1 MNMEKTLYYNGQ
13 VIDNKYKNNI
23 VDNILKLSL
32 KKGDSFE
39 LFPFNH
45 FDDEKTDYKEEKMEF
60 HTNLKI
66 VDIKFTMVQSWN
78 STIKNKVEVFLENL
92 T

>member
-1 MNMEKTLYYNGQ
+1 MNMEKILYHNGQ

-45 FDDEKTDYKEEKMEF
+45 FDDEKTDYKEEKKEL

-66 VDIKFTMVQSWN
+66 VDIKITMVESWN

-92 T
+92 A

>member
-1 MNMEKTLYYNGQ
+1 MEKILYYNGQ
-13 VIDNKYKNNI
+13 IIDTKYKNSI

-39 LFPFNH
+39 LLPFNY
-45 FDDEKTDYKEEKMEF
+45 FDDEKTDYKEEMMEF

-66 VDIKFTMVQSWN
+66 VDIKFTMIQSWN

-92 T
+92 A

>member
-1 MNMEKTLYYNGQ
+1 MEKILYYNGQ
-13 VIDNKYKNNI
+13 IIDTKYKNSI

-39 LFPFNH
+39 LLPFNH
-45 FDDEKTDYKEEKMEF
+45 FDDEKTDYKEEMMEF

-66 VDIKFTMVQSWN
+66 VDIKFTMIQSWN
-78 STIKNKVEVFLENL
+78 NTIKNKVEVFLENL
-92 T
+92 A

>member
-1 MNMEKTLYYNGQ
+1 MEKILYYNGQ
-13 VIDNKYKNNI
+13 IIDTKYKNSI

-39 LFPFNH
+39 LLPFNH
-45 FDDEKTDYKEEKMEF
+45 FDDEKTDYKEEMMEF
-60 HTNLKI
+60 NTNLKI
-66 VDIKFTMVQSWN
+66 VDIKFTMIQSWN

-92 T
+92 A

>member
-1 MNMEKTLYYNGQ
+1 MEKILYYNGQ
-13 VIDNKYKNNI
+13 IIDTKYKNSI

-39 LFPFNH
+39 LLPFNH
-45 FDDEKTDYKEEKMEF
+45 FDDEKTDYKEEMMEF

-66 VDIKFTMVQSWN
+66 VDIKFTMIQSWN
-78 STIKNKVEVFLENL
+78 STIKNKVEVFLEKL
-92 T
+92 A

>member
-1 MNMEKTLYYNGQ
+1 MEKILYYNGQ
-13 VIDNKYKNNI
+13 IIDTKYKNSI

-39 LFPFNH
+39 LLPFNR
-45 FDDEKTDYKEEKMEF
+45 FDDEKTDYKEEMMEF
-60 HTNLKI
+60 HTNRKI
-66 VDIKFTMVQSWN
+66 VDIKFTMIQSWN

-92 T
+92 A

>member
-1 MNMEKTLYYNGQ
+1 MEKILYYNGQ
-13 VIDNKYKNNI
+13 IIDTKYKNSI

-39 LFPFNH
+39 LLPFNH
-45 FDDEKTDYKEEKMEF
+45 FDDEKTDYKEEMMEF

-66 VDIKFTMVQSWN
+66 VDIKFTMIQSWN

-92 T
+92 A